1 MLPGTSRP
9 PHVGLRGVSHGSM
22 LGVHLDLGA
31 AEWPREL
38 VGSLGESGMREAAA
52 GFPHE
57 VAGLFAEC
65 HLSLPERTDLVARVV
80 AADRF
85 RLLDG
90 GGCPSAFLPFVCLW
104 CEANH
109 PAFHLP
115 AIDIE
120 WDADSARPFL
130 CPYFEPDLI
139 RGHRAI
145 EARRRQRAALGQQ
158 PLALAHGPAVLRA
171 LDSSVP
177 ELWLERLAECVHAL
191 PDYGVLIPGWSQ
203 RTRPGGAAR
212 PALRAI
218 IALPR
223 HAVPSYLERSS
234 WGGDV
239 SEALAWM
246 DLLRPSSPWIG
257 FDVDIGDAG
266 LGPRLGFYQEH
277 QCVRSGDTDI
287 ADVLARPA
295 IASLCEP
302 SRLRGLHEW
311 VARQPAQPDLGQGR
325 SLSLKLVIG
334 ASARPVLKAYV
345 STFDVP
351 VAMRQSE
358 SAVAAS
364 EAGGGGV
371 EEGSQAAPWPS

>member
-1 MLPGTSRP
+1 MP
-9 PHVGLRGVSHGSM
+9 PHVALQGNRHGARLR
-22 LGVHLDLGA
+22 LHLELGA
-31 AEWPREL
+31 AEWPRDL
-38 VGSLGESGMREAAA
+38 VGSSSLSNMRNAAG

-85 RLLDG
+85 RLRDG
-90 GGCPSAFLPFVCLW
+90 GSCPSSFLPFVRLW
-104 CEANH
+104 CDAEH

-120 WDADSARPFL
+120 WDDDSAQPFL
-130 CPYFEPDLI
+130 CPYFEPDLL

-145 EARRRQRAALGQQ
+145 EARRRQRAALGQEC
-158 PLALAHGPAVLRA
+158 LALARGPAVLRA
-171 LDSSVP
+171 LDSSIP
-177 ELWLERLAECVHAL
+177 EVWLERLAECVHAL
-191 PDYGVLIPGWSQ
+191 PDYGLLIPGWSQ

-223 HAVPSYLERSS
+223 HTVPSYLECTR

-246 DLLRPSSPWIG
+246 NLLRPSSPWIG

-266 LGPRLGFYQEH
+266 LGSRLGFYQEH
-277 QCVRSGDTDI
+277 PCVRSNDSDI
-287 ADVLARPA
+287 ADALARLA
-295 IASLCEP
+295 IVSLCEP
-302 SRLRGLHEW
+302 KRLRGLSEW
-311 VARQPAQPDLGQGR
+311 VTRQPAQPERGQGR

-351 VAMRQSE
+351 VAMRASE
-358 SAVAAS
+358 SAPAAGEPAAAGVAR
-364 EAGGGGV
+364 GG
-371 EEGSQAAPWPS
+371 S